1 VGRSDTLSGHFV
13 GMLSCIADQDPCAI
27 LMPQKKASHMKKLS
41 VFIGAIFLVAAAFM
55 AFKALQPSPGGQN
68 IDFAHVAE
76 AKHFAVKFTPENPD
90 FQHNSMHTWIAE
102 VKTASGAPVP
112 NATITIS
119 GGMPA
124 HGHGLPTSPQV
135 TEILGDGRYKVDGMR
150 FNMAGQ
156 WQLNLAITADD
167 VTDTVTFDLVF

>member
-1 VGRSDTLSGHFV
+1 
-13 GMLSCIADQDPCAI
+13 
-27 LMPQKKASHMKKLS
+27 MKKLS
-41 VFIGAIFLVAAAFM
+41 FLIGAIFLVAAAFM
-55 AFKALQPSPGGQN
+55 AFKVLQPSEGGQ
-68 IDFAHVAE
+68 DSAHSSE
-76 AKHFAVKFTPENPD
+76 AKHFVVKFTPENPD

-124 HGHGLPTSPQV
+124 HGHGLPTNPQV
-135 TEILGDGRYKVDGMR
+135 TENLGDGRYRVDGMR

-167 VTDTVTFDLVF
+167 VTDTVTFDFVF